1 MSKKRIMNIR
11 PQEVTEGGER
21 SVRYKGSDGKQHPI
35 VAGSGDQPLIVQAT
49 LNQGNMSLASEATY
63 EEISQAIDN
72 RRIIIV
78 EIIGMGYSPVVVMKP
93 TPDIPQLILTAIIAM
108 DDVLMQVNILA
119 REGQPTRGTVNMV
132 NSSYD
137 ETAFY
142 GYMTEGEAHNI
153 FLSKEEAMQDY
164 VRRTDALAPVNGFS
178 VTILSQ
184 QEFSAISQPE
194 QNVIYIIT

>member
-1 MSKKRIMNIR
+1 MKKKVMNIR
-11 PQEVTEGGER
+11 PQEVTENGER

-35 VAGSGDQPLIVQAT
+35 GATAGDQPLIIQAT

-119 REGQPTRGTVNMV
+119 REGQPTRGTVSMV

>member
-1 MSKKRIMNIR
+1 MNIR
-11 PQEVTEGGER
+11 PQEVTENGER

-35 VAGSGDQPLIVQAT
+35 GATAGDQPLIIQAT

-108 DDVLMQVNILA
+108 DDVMMQVNILA
-119 REGQPTRGTVNMV
+119 REGQPTRGTVSMV

>member
-1 MSKKRIMNIR
+1 MKKKVMNIR
-11 PQEVTEGGER
+11 PQEVTENGER

-35 VAGSGDQPLIVQAT
+35 GATAGDQPLIIQAT

-108 DDVLMQVNILA
+108 DDVMMQVNILA
-119 REGQPTRGTVNMV
+119 REGQPTRGTVSMV

>member
-1 MSKKRIMNIR
+1 MKKKVMNIR
-11 PQEVTEGGER
+11 PQEVTENGER

-35 VAGSGDQPLIVQAT
+35 GAAAGDQPLIIQAT

-142 GYMTEGEAHNI
+142 GYMTEGEARNI

>member
-1 MSKKRIMNIR
+1 MSKKRIINIR

-35 VAGSGDQPLIVQAT
+35 VAGGGDQPLIVQAT

-142 GYMTEGEAHNI
+142 GYMTEGEARNI

>member
-11 PQEVTEGGER
+11 PQEVTENGER

-35 VAGSGDQPLIVQAT
+35 GATAGDQPLIIQAT

-108 DDVLMQVNILA
+108 DDILMQVNILA
-119 REGQPTRGTVNMV
+119 REGQSTRGTVNMV

>member
-1 MSKKRIMNIR
+1 MNIR
-11 PQEVTEGGER
+11 PQEVTENGER

-35 VAGSGDQPLIVQAT
+35 GATAGDQPLIIQAT

>member
-1 MSKKRIMNIR
+1 MNIR
-11 PQEVTEGGER
+11 PQEVTENGER

-35 VAGSGDQPLIVQAT
+35 GATAGDQPLIIQAT

-119 REGQPTRGTVNMV
+119 REGQPTMGTVTIV